1 MALDHGIMLHI
12 NYIYRHVITITVTIV
27 IINISEF
34 LWISVVEDEGAC
46 GVGDVI
52 KVSDGG
58 CVSTM

>member
-12 NYIYRHVITITVTIV
+12 NYIYRYVITITVIVV

-46 GVGDVI
+46 GVGDVV
-52 KVSDGG
+52 KELDGG
-58 CVSTM
+58 CVSAM

>member
-1 MALDHGIMLHI
+1 MALDHSIMLHI
-12 NYIYRHVITITVTIV
+12 NYIYRYVITITVTTV

-46 GVGDVI
+46 SVGDVV

-58 CVSTM
+58 CVSAM